1 MMTTRSDCGLHCL
14 TVTGRVETEEKM
26 NRRKDA
32 GMIKEREQ
40 QMGRHRRSTNDPVG
54 ACAPVGVCV
63 EEHSNDNLT
72 AEAGGESLA
81 SKSRQQKHA
90 CSAATCRAV
99 PAIC

>member
-14 TVTGRVETEEKM
+14 SVTARVERDQ

-32 GMIKEREQ
+32 GMRKEREQ
-40 QMGRHRRSTNDPVG
+40 QMGRHQRSTNDPAG

-72 AEAGGESLA
+72 AEAGGESPA
-81 SKSRQQKHA
+81 SKSRRHKHA
-90 CSAATCRAV
+90 
-99 PAIC
+99 